1 MSGGR
6 NLNPHDPTAERTADQ
21 STQTAGGLHQP
32 QKTHKPQKTHRR
44 HTEDLGDARPG
55 QGPEVAQE
63 SDVEDV
69 LNRNDKDLYETPRR
83 YEEDE
88 ASTVEG
94 ATPKNHT

>member
-6 NLNPHDPTAERTADQ
+6 TLDPHDPTAERTADQ
-21 STQTAGGLHQP
+21 STQTAGGLHQ
-32 QKTHKPQKTHRR
+32 PQKTHRR

-69 LNRNDKDLYETPRR
+69 LKRNDEDLYETPRR
-83 YEEDE
+83 YETTDD
-88 ASTVEG
+88 
-94 ATPKNHT
+94 PD